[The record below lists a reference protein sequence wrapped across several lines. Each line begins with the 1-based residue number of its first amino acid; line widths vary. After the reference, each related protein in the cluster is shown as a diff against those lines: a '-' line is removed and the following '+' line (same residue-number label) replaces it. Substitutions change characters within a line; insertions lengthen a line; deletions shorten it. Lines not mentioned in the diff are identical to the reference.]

1 MRSKL
6 KYEEKNNV
14 VGKGEVLIIFVQNTK
29 QGMQIPN
36 DDLLAQNT
44 NDYPSNTENGLPV
57 VTKRTHEFLE
67 GGVVLLLICPGW
79 VMLSL
84 LLLVVLP
91 VLLLVLLSAVVL
103 ALRPASAGGH
113 LP

>member
-1 MRSKL
+1 
-6 KYEEKNNV
+6 
-14 VGKGEVLIIFVQNTK
+14 
-29 QGMQIPN
+29 MQILN

-44 NDYPSNTENGLPV
+44 NDYPSNTENGPTV

-67 GGVVLLLICPGW
+67 GGVILLLICPGW

-84 LLLVVLP
+84 LLLLQVMP

>member
-84 LLLVVLP
+84 LVLMVLP